1 MEKIRI
7 CLSDLPREMMR
18 KGSNGK
24 IYITLNVD
32 KRREPDQWG
41 QDLKVYVDQTKEQ
54 REAHLPK
61 TYVGNGK
68 TYEFTETGTTPPTP
82 EELKNAIPSPETKDN
97 DVPF

>member
-18 KGSNGK
+18 KGTNGK

-54 REAHLPK
+54 RTSHTPK
-61 TYVGNGK
+61 TYVGSGK
-68 TYEFTETGTTPPTP
+68 TFEFADTSTTPPTA
-82 EELKNAIPSPETKDN
+82 EEVKNVIPTKEENPD
-97 DVPF
+97 DLPF